1 MIADAIARIVEQHAL
16 GFSTDGH
23 SYRADIWARADGA
36 HRVAIVVLDP
46 ISAWKPG
53 DHQRWTE
60 RYACEAP
67 DLETA
72 RTARGNI
79 VERLRGQ
86 ECLACGSPLLNEEI
100 REHRGIYCYPCGD
113 AVRDGVNGWPSP

>member
-1 MIADAIARIVEQHAL
+1 MIADAIARRVEQYAL
-16 GFSTDGH
+16 GASTDGR
-23 SYRADIWARADGA
+23 SYRADVWARADGT
-36 HRVAIVVLDP
+36 HRVVIVVLDP

-72 RTARGNI
+72 RTARGDI

-100 REHRGIYCYPCGD
+100 REHRGIYCYSCGD
-113 AVRDGVNGWPSP
+113 AAREGRAK